1 MSISKLTGKSTK
13 ELKSLIPEE
22 GFEIFAERTQHNNH
36 MIDKPPKYEIAFP
49 ASLGV
54 LLGISI
60 AYISRSGGS
69 Q

>member
-1 MSISKLTGKSTK
+1 MSISKLMGKSTK
-13 ELKSLIPEE
+13 ELKTLNPEE

-49 ASLGV
+49 ASLGI
-54 LLGISI
+54 LLGVSI

-69 Q
+69 R